1 VRLFIGVEP
10 SDPVRTAVARTSERL
25 QHTLA
30 RKAPGLAARWVTA
43 GNIHITLWFI
53 GETSDAEGES
63 LGAVLTRRPL
73 RTAPFD
79 LAPGGCG
86 AFPPSGL
93 PRVFWIGLTAGA
105 EGMSALYREIG
116 ERLKPLGIEPEHRAY
131 SAHATIA
138 RVKEAPRG
146 SGRAIREILAAT
158 PADCGSMRVSHVTL
172 FRSRLSPRG
181 AAYEPVLRV
190 PLS

>member
-1 VRLFIGVEP
+1 VRLFIGVEL
-10 SDPVRTAVARTSERL
+10 SDPVRLAVARTSERL

-30 RKAPGLAARWVTA
+30 RKAPGLNARWVAA

-63 LGAVLTRRPL
+63 LRAVLTRGPL
-73 RTAPFD
+73 RTPSFD
-79 LAPGGCG
+79 LGLAGCG

-93 PRVFWIGLTAGA
+93 PRVFWVGLTEGA
-105 EGMSALYREIG
+105 EGMSALYQEIG
-116 ERLKPLGIEPEHRAY
+116 ERLKTLGIEPEHRAY

-138 RVKEAPRG
+138 RVKDAPRG
-146 SGRAIREILAAT
+146 SGREIREILAAT
-158 PADCGSMRVSHVTL
+158 PADCGSMRVSRVTL
-172 FRSRLSPRG
+172 FRSRLSPHG